1 METSYNPHDIE
12 QNWYSQW
19 ESADAFKPSGT
30 GTPYSIVIPPPNVTG
45 SLHMGH
51 AFQHTIMDALTR
63 YHRMK
68 GDNTLWQPGCDHAG
82 IATQMVVERLLNAEG
97 KTRQDLGREAFV
109 ERIWDWKEH
118 SGGTISQQMRRLG
131 DSPDWSREA
140 FTMDENLSEAVHE
153 VFIRLYEEKL
163 IYRGKRLVN
172 WDPVFHT
179 AVSDLEVLN
188 LEEQGHMWH
197 LRYPLAEPVDG
208 LEYLIVATT
217 RPETMLGDQAV
228 AIHPDDTRYQKL
240 LGKMVKLPLTD
251 REIPVIADD
260 YVDMEFG
267 TGCVKI
273 TPAHDFNDYEM
284 GKRHQL
290 PMLNILTED
299 ASINNQA
306 PEKYR
311 GMDRFD
317 ARKQIVKDLEELELL
332 EKIEPHTLM
341 VPRGDRS
348 HAVIEPLLT
357 DQWYV
362 DAKVL
367 AKPAIEAVE
376 SGQIK
381 FVPENW
387 SKTYYQW
394 MYNIQ
399 DWCISRQLW
408 WGHRI
413 PAWYD
418 EDDNVYVGHDEAAL
432 REKHNLGDKK
442 LRQDED
448 VLDTWFSSALWP
460 MATLGWPEKTTALDT
475 FLPTS
480 VLVTGFDIIFFW
492 VARMIMMGLKFTDKV
507 PFHEIYITGLI
518 RDEMGH
524 KMSKSKGNVLDPI
537 DIIDGIDLDTL
548 IDKRTTGMMQPQ
560 LAKKIEKQ
568 TRKQY
573 PEGIA
578 SYGTDALRFTFC
590 AMASTSRD
598 INFDLHRVEGY
609 RNFCNKIWNAA
620 RYVLMN
626 TEEHSTENLAL
637 SDMTFSLADRWVQAQ
652 LQLTIKSFE
661 KHLREYRF
669 DLCAQVLYE
678 FVWNEYCDW
687 YLELSKP
694 VLYSDASS
702 ESEKAGTRQT
712 LINVMDS
719 MLRLLHPFMPFI
731 TEEIWQQVKPLTNN
745 KINAQGTLII
755 QPFPEADD
763 SLIDAS
769 TLEDI
774 QWVKQVVI
782 AIRTIRGEMGISP
795 AKPIPVYLSNGT
807 EQDLEKMQSQ
817 QHFLKTLAKLESIH
831 WLDKGATAPVSA
843 TALAGNMEILIP
855 MQGLIDKNAELAR
868 LDKEL
873 QKLNQEHGRI
883 AGKLSNPGFTEKA
896 PAAVVEKERIK
907 LEKIEP
913 ALATLQSKRNDIASL

>member
-1 METSYNPHDIE
+1 
-12 QNWYSQW
+12 
-19 ESADAFKPSGT
+19 
-30 GTPYSIVIPPPNVTG
+30 
-45 SLHMGH
+45 
-51 AFQHTIMDALTR
+51 
-63 YHRMK
+63 
-68 GDNTLWQPGCDHAG
+68 
-82 IATQMVVERLLNAEG
+82 
-97 KTRQDLGREAFV
+97 
-109 ERIWDWKEH
+109 
-118 SGGTISQQMRRLG
+118 
-131 DSPDWSREA
+131 
-140 FTMDENLSEAVHE
+140 
-153 VFIRLYEEKL
+153 
-163 IYRGKRLVN
+163 
-172 WDPVFHT
+172 
-179 AVSDLEVLN
+179 
-188 LEEQGHMWH
+188 
-197 LRYPLAEPVDG
+197 
-208 LEYLIVATT
+208 
-217 RPETMLGDQAV
+217 
-228 AIHPDDTRYQKL
+228 
-240 LGKMVKLPLTD
+240 
-251 REIPVIADD
+251 
-260 YVDMEFG
+260 
-267 TGCVKI
+267 
-273 TPAHDFNDYEM
+273 M

-290 PMLNILTED
+290 PMLNILTDD

-306 PEKYR
+306 PEKYH
-311 GMDRFD
+311 GMDRFE

-348 HAVIEPLLT
+348 NAVIEPFLT

-418 EDDNVYVGHDEAAL
+418 EDDNVYVGHDEAAI
-432 REKHNLGDKK
+432 RKKHNLGDIT

-460 MATLGWPEKTTALDT
+460 MATLGWPEKTKALDT

-492 VARMIMMGLKFTDKV
+492 VARMIMMGIKFTDKV

-537 DIIDGIDLDTL
+537 DIIDGIDLETL

-568 TRKQY
+568 TRSQY
-573 PEGIA
+573 PDGIA

-626 TEEHSTENLAL
+626 TEDSSADFSSENQDL
-637 SDMTFSLADRWVQAQ
+637 SDMTFSLADRWIQAQ
-652 LQLTIKSFE
+652 LQLTIKNFD
-661 KHLREYRF
+661 KYLLEYRF

-694 VLYSDASS
+694 VLYSDSSS
-702 ESEKAGTRQT
+702 ESEKAGTRRT
-712 LINVMDS
+712 LINVLDS

-731 TEEIWQQVKPLTNN
+731 TEEIWQQVKPLTSN
-745 KINAQGTLII
+745 KINAEGTLIV

-763 SLIDAS
+763 SLIETS
-769 TLEDI
+769 TVEDI

-795 AKPIPVYLSNGT
+795 AKPIPVYLSNGS

-817 QHFLKTLAKLESIH
+817 KQFLKTLAKLESIQ
-831 WLDKGATAPVSA
+831 WLDKGDTAPVSA

-855 MQGLIDKNAELAR
+855 MQGLINKDAELAR

-873 QKLNQEHGRI
+873 QKLNQEHARI

-896 PAAVVEKERIK
+896 PPAVVEKERLK

-913 ALATLQSKRNDIASL
+913 AIATLQSKRDDIASL

>member
-12 QNWYSQW
+12 QSWYAQW
-19 ESADAFKPSGT
+19 EADDTFKPSGT

-140 FTMDENLSEAVHE
+140 FTMDEKLSEAVHE

-188 LEEQGHMWH
+188 EEEQGHMWH

-208 LEYLIVATT
+208 LDYLIVATT

-240 LGKMVKLPLTD
+240 LGKRVKLPLTD

-299 ASINNQA
+299 ASINNNA
-306 PEKYR
+306 PEKYQ
-311 GMDRFD
+311 GMDRFE
-317 ARKQIVKDLEELELL
+317 ARKQIVKDLEVLQLL

-348 HAVIEPLLT
+348 NAVIEPFLT

-418 EDDNVYVGHDEAAL
+418 ENDNVYVGHDEATV
-432 REKHNLGDKK
+432 RDKYNLGDKK

-460 MATLGWPEKTTALDT
+460 MATLGWPEKTEALDT

-492 VARMIMMGLKFTDKV
+492 VARMIMMGIKFTDKV

-537 DIIDGIDLDTL
+537 DIIDGIDLETL
-548 IDKRTTGMMQPQ
+548 ISKRT
-560 LAKKIEKQ
+560 
-568 TRKQY
+568 
-573 PEGIA
+573 
-578 SYGTDALRFTFC
+578 
-590 AMASTSRD
+590 
-598 INFDLHRVEGY
+598 
-609 RNFCNKIWNAA
+609 
-620 RYVLMN
+620 
-626 TEEHSTENLAL
+626 
-637 SDMTFSLADRWVQAQ
+637 
-652 LQLTIKSFE
+652 
-661 KHLREYRF
+661 
-669 DLCAQVLYE
+669 
-678 FVWNEYCDW
+678 
-687 YLELSKP
+687 
-694 VLYSDASS
+694 
-702 ESEKAGTRQT
+702 
-712 LINVMDS
+712 
-719 MLRLLHPFMPFI
+719 
-731 TEEIWQQVKPLTNN
+731 
-745 KINAQGTLII
+745 
-755 QPFPEADD
+755 
-763 SLIDAS
+763 
-769 TLEDI
+769 
-774 QWVKQVVI
+774 
-782 AIRTIRGEMGISP
+782 
-795 AKPIPVYLSNGT
+795 
-807 EQDLEKMQSQ
+807 
-817 QHFLKTLAKLESIH
+817 
-831 WLDKGATAPVSA
+831 
-843 TALAGNMEILIP
+843 
-855 MQGLIDKNAELAR
+855 
-868 LDKEL
+868 
-873 QKLNQEHGRI
+873 
-883 AGKLSNPGFTEKA
+883 
-896 PAAVVEKERIK
+896 
-907 LEKIEP
+907 
-913 ALATLQSKRNDIASL
+913 